1 MNNCQAVQAWSLA
14 LLPAVFHSTALA
26 QDLDATARPTGCH
39 CWLDATRTTNSGC
52 SCLRRLQL
60 TKGIGRK
67 QAAAHR
73 AKQKKD
79 DHLDEGEE
87 DAEPIVEHQFDPT
100 GGLGKQ
106 RQGLG
111 FMV

>member
-1 MNNCQAVQAWSLA
+1 MPLLA
-14 LLPAVFHSTALA
+14 
-26 QDLDATARPTGCH
+26 GCH
-39 CWLDATRTTNSGC
+39 PHNRFRLLF
-52 SCLRRLQL
+52 CLRRLQL

-106 RQGLG
+106 RQGEGVWFRASTLTLPHL
-111 FMV
+111 